1 MVKKLR
7 LEAAAQVVSLD
18 ACRTKKWPSLNLTG
32 MILIG
37 GNPAGNHFHGVAVD
51 LDNLVFAL
59 IGSHDVHALNSEW
72 LTAEFTDISPKMP
85 DQVNDECGALL
96 VLFWKWFALERDRA
110 LKTCDLSISVITEMA
125 LGLMQTWK
133 GERNKEKKERTIQK
147 NTDELARLGMEGRTL
162 LQKPSKLYRKRT
174 IKGTVPKIR
183 SSSRLQSIF
192 FEVSTKKI
200 DSPYASRALVEE
212 DESYEDNSDDENETE
227 SSSADENETES
238 SSADEGGAESREADM
253 LGDGKTSVAEM
264 DSEDEGDQENK
275 EEIVS
280 RSKQFQDLEEVTKG
294 EENED
299 KIDTPSVIQ
308 DCVRTPPNLG
318 VTCFLNQT
326 LLAMVMINRVIPNA
340 FVTKTDT
347 GDQVAALLHCMM
359 TDCFPEDIGKIIR
372 KIMLGLG
379 VPSNSQEDI
388 GETFSKM
395 LPHFEFPPTV
405 CVTSGRECSLCGTRS
420 RVQKIMEPFLRLSI
434 PDLVPSEIASP
445 RTLQSLFEPL
455 VQPGNFDCHR
465 LDCRAEKQEEQ
476 RNCLG
481 QCGGHFCDGKKWN
494 AATVTEQVGSPFPP
508 VVFFTIDINQGA
520 DLARRPTHFATGRT
534 KVTCSRQ
541 VVLGGCNYD
550 VVHLIVH
557 EGSRLQFVEPE
568 ASKKKAPLFSQGH
581 FVGFVLGDQCVEH
594 DDDTQT
600 SVTWEH
606 VVTRAEHV
614 MGGVLV
620 RSKEEGSS
628 ETALAVSLE
637 SNAKP
642 AGFALGSFVSSE
654 VHGKGGELVR
664 AKGVTSETALAVSL
678 ENTPDPA
685 TPLGNAVASTGS
697 TTSLRTPPSQPIL
710 GNTESLAALPAAT
723 PRDFSS
729 AHTSSEWRVKRRQT
743 PKQPALVTI
752 YESKSAP
759 GSSTL
764 PHGLDKPA
772 VADPATP
779 IVTVKP
785 EPVSRKIIHTTTAAT
800 FHHSTSGALWPAD
813 FFLAGDTAT
822 SPFPAMGSVLRG
834 VQDFC
839 LWGNPA
845 ATESILESMLMP
857 QMLEATTSFDW
868 DLVLQ
873 VVCQQLDVT
882 AQVYVL
888 DADCIVTGCMTSNQ
902 TSEPKT
908 IFRLLKLGDCVL
920 PLLPREER
928 MQKLP
933 YLIIE
938 NLGEFSVVMGTT
950 WSASVR
956 RGTAFEKHEDLACL
970 FSALY
975 YLDGFHSKKTEDYGD
990 SRWPHDGID
999 HFTASAARFPYA
1011 ISRKTLERLV
1021 NIPMRNAGMDTEQSK
1036 LKRTSSG
1043 CTVIES
1049 NVSMIVRITLFI
1061 NLFEARKPWGLED
1074 THIILGGGRRAG
1086 ALLALITRAGMTIV
1100 SVDKSEVAHEEA
1112 IRIVDE
1118 YRRTAVLNP
1127 RVEHVLCDVAD
1138 LTAEKLLGA
1147 TSGSRFVGSTRSEQ
1161 LGDTDRLMFESDF
1174 LRVYWNCHV
1183 SPPEFIRLI
1192 REYGMDAD
1200 LAYGWKC
1207 LTIKKLRQE
1216 KTGMTVYLWM
1226 RWLRPK
1232 ILVRSPEIV
1241 EWRRSAATRSDIAR
1255 AVKILTESIRPDGD
1269 GFVRRSVRKKVKTVP
1284 LTSDSPAVAPSNNSS
1299 SPKIDASPPKQDS
1312 VALSQKK
1319 LKEEEA
1325 EAKKTKERQ
1334 KQADDK
1340 RKKKAEDKERKKQ
1353 AEAQEISR
1361 HKQAED
1367 KERKK
1372 QDKERSK
1379 QEEAQERHKQA
1390 EDKERKKQAWDKERK
1405 QAEAKERQK
1414 ELKEAEAIQ
1423 RQKGLKDTKLP
1434 TPASAPVVP
1443 ADAPL
1448 LPHSEMLLN
1457 RLSEQATLLTAMQA
1471 QASQREIQ
1479 HLALI
1484 ASIHAMQLPGHPPAN
1499 PDPTVVPVHMLADL
1513 KEHTKKINDVL
1524 HTMHKNQTTNPQND
1538 LAVKQM
1544 EVIAA
1549 LEQDN
1554 KAAAMF
1560 KKMKKKAR
1568 KSAAKK
1574 QESDKEMK
1582 ARWKEKQKTKQLEAE
1597 SAKNAHHIPSR
1608 SNESFIIIDFI
1619 MTHQARSIT
1628 RDEARQEQELRPP
1641 RAAPHSKQVKLGHSP
1656 NTVPKAKAAVQEE
1669 QVQRRTWNKYRPY
1682 WKSADVDKSRC
1693 W

>member
-133 GERNKEKKERTIQK
+133 GERYKEKRERTIQQ

-183 SSSRLQSIF
+183 SSARLQSIF
-192 FEVSTKKI
+192 LEVSTKKS
-200 DSPYASRALVEE
+200 DSPYASRAILHTHQEE

-238 SSADEGGAESREADM
+238 SSADEGGAESREVDM
-253 LGDGKTSVAEM
+253 LGDGETSVAEM
-264 DSEDEGDQENK
+264 DREDEGDQENK

-420 RVQKIMEPFLRLSI
+420 RVQKIMLPFLRLSI

-465 LDCRAEKQEEQ
+465 QDCRAEKQEEQ

-494 AATVTEQVGSPFPP
+494 AAQVTEQVGSPFSP

-568 ASKKKAPLFSQGH
+568 ASKKKAPLFSHGH

-697 TTSLRTPPSQPIL
+697 TTSLR
-710 GNTESLAALPAAT
+710 
-723 PRDFSS
+723 
-729 AHTSSEWRVKRRQT
+729 
-743 PKQPALVTI
+743 
-752 YESKSAP
+752 
-759 GSSTL
+759 
-764 PHGLDKPA
+764 
-772 VADPATP
+772 
-779 IVTVKP
+779 
-785 EPVSRKIIHTTTAAT
+785 KIIHKTTAAT

-873 VVCQQLDVT
+873 IVCQQLDVT

-928 MQKLP
+928 MQKVP

-956 RGTAFEKHEDLACL
+956 KGTAFEKHEDLACL

-975 YLDGFHSKKTEDYGD
+975 YLDGFHSKKTEDYGN

-1192 REYGMDAD
+1192 REYGMDAE

-1241 EWRRSAATRSDIAR
+1241 EWRRSADTRSDIAR
-1255 AVKILTESIRPDGD
+1255 AVKILKESITPDGD

-1334 KQADDK
+1334 KQAEDK

-1372 QDKERSK
+1372 QAKERSK

-1390 EDKERKKQAWDKERK
+1390 EDKERKKQARDKERK

-1423 RQKGLKDTKLP
+1423 RQKDLKDTKLP
-1434 TPASAPVVP
+1434 TPASAPVV

-1499 PDPTVVPVHMLADL
+1499 PDPTLVPVHMLADL

-1597 SAKNAHHIPSR
+1597 SAKNAHHSPSR

-1628 RDEARQEQELRPP
+1628 RDEATQEQVQKLRPPRAAPHSKQVKLGHSQTSAPRAKAAAQEEQVQKPRPP

-1682 WKSADVDKSRC
+1682 WKSTDVDKSRC